1 MQAVGHPQRKQ
12 PVALG
17 TVHAEALQLT
27 VVVEEAEPVTIGES
41 CRPSYGE
48 HVTANLL
55 HPSHI
60 FAHSFRCVER
70 GDVTLSPVQEIAG
83 EASVESLLQVG
94 RKEIGGT
101 PERGTAIAVWMT
113 GDNLVQPLAV
123 SRHDVL
129 HIAHILQPSFNLE
142 RAGSCLD
149 EFFKIVYAAHVTER
163 KQVALVLYD
172 VAFTILQVE
181 PQAAELCAG
190 TSVGA
195 ASETI
200 LRGIADAGIAYA
212 EGSVDEDLQFHI
224 GHLAMNL
231 GYLTNG

>member
-1 MQAVGHPQRKQ
+1 
-12 PVALG
+12 
-17 TVHAEALQLT
+17 
-27 VVVEEAEPVTIGES
+27 
-41 CRPSYGE
+41 
-48 HVTANLL
+48 
-55 HPSHI
+55 
-60 FAHSFRCVER
+60 
-70 GDVTLSPVQEIAG
+70 
-83 EASVESLLQVG
+83 
-94 RKEIGGT
+94 
-101 PERGTAIAVWMT
+101 MT

-149 EFFKIVYAAHVTER
+149 EFLKIVYAAHVTER

-181 PQAAELCAG
+181 LQAAELCAG

-195 ASETI
+195 ASETM
-200 LRGIADAGIAYA
+200 LRGIADAGIAHA
-212 EGSVDEDLQFHI
+212 EGSVDEDLQFHV

-231 GYLTNG
+231 GYLRSGQLTCEDDTAETQRAQPAHLLCRAVVGLGRSVEGSPLQRANFTPSHYGDGPGGGYSHVLYEEGISPYPLELFHEPSGVFQLVIVDDGVDGNIDFGTKLMGIAT